1 MQDPMKAGYLNML
14 LQQGLK
20 GASQQGAVQQ
30 QNLMQNLAAGGFGG
44 QNLNP
49 FLQSQIGKIGRATSG
64 MKAQDYMNTLLQGAN
79 LRMGAASQASGFGPL
94 QPGSTQV
101 QQQSGLGTW
110 LPTVL
115 GAGLNFATGGG
126 LGMLGGMFGGS
137 PMTTQFPTT
146 MNSLNYGP
154 GFGQLPEMGVGSMP
168 SYNAGV
174 PQMPFGA
181 GGPPAP
187 M

>member
-1 MQDPMKAGYLNML
+1 MGTKNVTTQTNAYAPAGMGAYNALMPQMQQVLSSFMQDPMKAGYLNML

-79 LRMGAASQASGFGPL
+79 LRMGAASQASGFRPL
-94 QPGSTQV
+94 QRSEEHTSEL
-101 QQQSGLGTW
+101 QS
-110 LPTVL
+110 P
-115 GAGLNFATGGG
+115 LN
-126 LGMLGGMFGGS
+126 L
-137 PMTTQFPTT
+137 
-146 MNSLNYGP
+146 
-154 GFGQLPEMGVGSMP
+154 VCR
-168 SYNAGV
+168 
-174 PQMPFGA
+174 
-181 GGPPAP
+181 
-187 M
+187 